1 MFSKDDGTVI
11 RRPFSSVD
19 ANRDI
24 VLAPNR
30 TFEIVL
36 PSNPTTGYDW
46 MVHVDHPEVV
56 RNVSHKFTA
65 DSSGRVGLGGNTKWS
80 LRTKKSGKTK
90 LVFSYMRPWEE
101 GVEPTRVVTFSIAV
115 R

>member
-11 RRPFSSVD
+11 KRPFSSVD
-19 ANRDI
+19 ASREI

-46 MVHVDHPEVV
+46 VVHVDHPEVIK
-56 RNVSHKFTA
+56 NVSHKFAA
-65 DSSGRVGLGGNTKWS
+65 DSSGRVGVGGNTTWS
-80 LRTKKSGKTK
+80 LRTKKTGSAK

-101 GVEPTRVVTFSIAV
+101 GVEPTRVVAFLIVV